1 MVRRPFQPRRYYR
14 AHWRGFTVGR
24 GKNDLRQGIA
34 AVSARIEDGI
44 LKILP
49 GRCPNL
55 LHEAELYR
63 YSTEPEARKTET
75 PEDDNNHS
83 LAALRYLISRLDAG
97 RLSRGNTRL
106 TPEQQ
111 KEEKEKRLNA
121 AQKKW
126 LSYKNEA
133 LWTRIF

>member
-34 AVSARIEDGI
+34 AVSARLEDGT

-55 LHEAELYR
+55 LHEAELCR
-63 YSTEPEARKTET
+63 YSSEPEHRKTET
-75 PEDDNNHS
+75 PEDNNNHA
-83 LAALRYLISRLDAG
+83 LAALRYLISRLDTGKLG
-97 RLSRGNTRL
+97 RRPRPASA
-106 TPEQQ
+106 QQ
-111 KEEKEKRLNA
+111 EKEDKKARLNA

-126 LSYKNEA
+126 MRWTNPA
-133 LWTRIF
+133 LWRPAF

>member
-1 MVRRPFQPRRYYR
+1 MSRLLVTG
-14 AHWRGFTVGR
+14 AGFAVGR

-34 AVSARIEDGI
+34 AVSARIEDGT

-55 LHEAELYR
+55 LLEAELYR
-63 YSTEPEARKTET
+63 YSNEPEDRKSEK
-75 PEDDNNHS
+75 PEDNNNHA
-83 LAALRYLISRLDAG
+83 LAALRYLISRIDAG
-97 RLSRGNTRL
+97 RLSRGNARL

-126 LSYKNEA
+126 LSWRNPA
-133 LWTRIF
+133 LWTRIW